1 MKKFYLIIT
10 VLLIALTAC
19 TPSRKETGGRLP
31 KIDNPEQRP
40 NMSKDQ
46 FDKGAV
52 QNIDIINPTSSVKNF
67 SKTSKTF
74 AKDSGKALSRDGTR
88 NQHLIRR
95 ISLNDTNQTS
105 KEIEASMEIIDPNE
119 QIKNL
124 ETLPVSLQFN
134 SINIR
139 SALRLF
145 AGLAKR
151 NIVIGDEVSGDITL
165 DFKDIN
171 WGSAVYAILDMN
183 DLVMLIDKK
192 SGLLRV
198 HTKENYIERQKTK
211 VEQSKQLSGQT
222 ASTSSSA
229 TDAASTG
236 DEEENQDVAIF
247 RVFNQTSGDLV
258 NSLTALAEGATITN
272 DQNNNQLLVQATPEQ
287 LDQIEKALVKLDIQK
302 QAVMIEAFIVNAED
316 GFTEAFDANLET
328 IGSSTAFRNRGG
340 NLAQI
345 AVQSP
350 QGTSTTEYESTPL
363 DNAPRPSGTLS
374 SGLLLLGNID
384 RFRLR
389 AIIQTTVD
397 DSNSESIS
405 NPKLFAV
412 DGQPA
417 NLVQGL
423 SLIKVIPAA
432 GDAAASTEEINL
444 NLNLNVTP
452 RVRGDKIEMT
462 VALSN
467 NSLGTVTTDDT
478 PINNETINST
488 VQLSSGDVAVLG
500 GVYKNTKND
509 TIKFIPL
516 LHRIPILGHFFKD
529 TTVNDTKSQLLI
541 FITANLV

>member
-1 MKKFYLIIT
+1 
-10 VLLIALTAC
+10 
-19 TPSRKETGGRLP
+19 
-31 KIDNPEQRP
+31 
-40 NMSKDQ
+40 
-46 FDKGAV
+46 
-52 QNIDIINPTSSVKNF
+52 
-67 SKTSKTF
+67 
-74 AKDSGKALSRDGTR
+74 
-88 NQHLIRR
+88 
-95 ISLNDTNQTS
+95 
-105 KEIEASMEIIDPNE
+105 
-119 QIKNL
+119 
-124 ETLPVSLQFN
+124 
-134 SINIR
+134 
-139 SALRLF
+139 
-145 AGLAKR
+145 
-151 NIVIGDEVSGDITL
+151 
-165 DFKDIN
+165 
-171 WGSAVYAILDMN
+171 MN

-236 DEEENQDVAIF
+236 DEEESQDVAIF

-258 NSLTALAEGATITN
+258 NPLTALADGATITN

-328 IGSSTAFRNRGG
+328 IGSSTAFRNEGG